1 MEFGTGLP
9 ASINHPFMFTVFKG
23 PILLELVS
31 MTDIASSLWGVV
43 RRRRKPCILRGVTH
57 PLVHTGRHFGRII
70 YAFANVH
77 ALIMVGSTIYRLLCE
92 LHVYNDLM
100 TIVPGLEEQLLSSSE
115 EETMFAA
122 NMIQKGAN
130 SACSDDTKSLK
141 GVVIDWIAPSDGE
154 PLGFNHE
161 RTGFL
166 LCPAGFDWADA
177 EIKQQLKNKEL
188 LVTGAHWPNF
198 LYRNEK
204 FDPDEPWRGLL
215 RGELIVKA
223 YKHIFT
229 SPSSVG
235 IEPKATRSGNAR
247 IHGMSSVTR
256 ASVAYV
262 ATQVRFALCDTNVFS
277 RTDKETDSE
286 TFYVLLL
293 ELLEDPEEQGEVK
306 ELLLWWNRQIFP
318 SFSTVKRI
326 APSNTALAKIKEKR
340 AILKRQAALGQRDLN
355 CQGPSDDADS

>member
-1 MEFGTGLP
+1 
-9 ASINHPFMFTVFKG
+9 
-23 PILLELVS
+23 
-31 MTDIASSLWGVV
+31 
-43 RRRRKPCILRGVTH
+43 
-57 PLVHTGRHFGRII
+57 
-70 YAFANVH
+70 
-77 ALIMVGSTIYRLLCE
+77 MVGLSADSDEPPETHQLLRE
-92 LHVYNDLM
+92 LRVYNDLM
-100 TIVPGLEEQLLSSSE
+100 TIVPGLEEQLLSSSK

-130 SACSDDTKSLK
+130 SARSDDTKSLK

-154 PLGFNHE
+154 PLRPSIGRNIKVDRGFNHE
-161 RTGFL
+161 HTGFL

-277 RTDKETDSE
+277 QTDKETDSE
-286 TFYVLLL
+286 TFYVSLL

-306 ELLLWWNRQIFP
+306 ELLLWWNR
-318 SFSTVKRI
+318 
-326 APSNTALAKIKEKR
+326 
-340 AILKRQAALGQRDLN
+340 
-355 CQGPSDDADS
+355 